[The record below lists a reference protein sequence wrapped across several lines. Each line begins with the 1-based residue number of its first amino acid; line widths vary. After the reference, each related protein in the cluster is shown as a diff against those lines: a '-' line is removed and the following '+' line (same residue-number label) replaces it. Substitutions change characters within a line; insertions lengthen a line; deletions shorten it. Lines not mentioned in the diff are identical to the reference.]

1 MTVSTSV
8 YAALGA
14 PIAFEVAGTTLLQ
27 KSEQSAR
34 IGPTLGMAA
43 CYTAAFFLM
52 SVALNA
58 MPLGVVYV
66 EAILAD
72 PVVERRNWAALYLSA
87 LADPD
92 VRRVDRR
99 RLERHRATD
108 GAPTLEVVRLAVDG
122 AWHAWPPAHV
132 ERAAPGPCG
141 PARASPRAG
150 AARLRACRPR

>member
-1 MTVSTSV
+1 MTVSTSA

-43 CYTAAFFLM
+43 CYTATFFLM

-72 PVVERRNWAALYLSA
+72 PVVERRNRAALYLSA

-92 VRRVDRR
+92 VRRVDR
-99 RLERHRATD
+99 
-108 GAPTLEVVRLAVDG
+108 G
-122 AWHAWPPAHV
+122 AWSGTAQPM
-132 ERAAPGPCG
+132 
-141 PARASPRAG
+141 ARRPWRSSASPSTGRGTPGLLHASG
-150 AARLRACRPR
+150 GPLPDLAALRGHLPALAPPG